1 MKLTTDNNTT
11 DYGNKKFNFRID
23 EKHQMKAIW
32 ALINLYKHKIQTPVQ
47 EIICNARD
55 AHREVGKPDHTFKI
69 NVTDSE
75 FSVRDYG
82 SGINPDKAAN
92 IFCSIGESTKTNDNT
107 QTGGFGI
114 GAKSPLAYVNQFNV
128 TSWVDGTE
136 YKYIIAKNGELLEM
150 NLVSEKPTTIENG
163 TKVIIPIKKEKHLN
177 GNFYTD
183 KDNFVKAVQR
193 CCMFWENKP
202 QFNEE
207 YSPVDVLML
216 KGMSR
221 VGLYDSKVL
230 SGCYAVVDGI
240 PYKLRGYGNE
250 VYYFNTGEIRLHETR
265 ERLAD
270 NPQDNAYN
278 ESQIRPLKEKVDNFD
293 FNAAYVN
300 KNDLK
305 TSFDLCKKYKRN
317 ISYSTNGFQFVSN
330 GIYREDRVYFNV
342 ARSESGY
349 RWNSTHKYKKSQ
361 VSHIPYDAHVFHN
374 KDNDSQARINRRVKN
389 YVMQYINKNENVT
402 VYVTN
407 DQFLIDYFGAK
418 NVTTLEIPKVNR
430 TGEKK
435 SSDKIT
441 LTVINRWG
449 GQDRKYVRLDN
460 VKDTYLY
467 AAFNDH
473 VTGTLSNFCRERGF
487 IITKLSKE
495 SIDAVQGHS
504 NFKSLSEWIDAYKPT
519 EEEKQAVYWARL
531 KQSHYHVNYS
541 EVLDERFKRL
551 NEYNKKY
558 RNTGANIL
566 PNQLRTVEVEKELSL
581 IDTYN
586 VEIASL
592 KKSIGRDYPLEGHG
606 NQAQN
611 TEYINAMYSYR
622 KNLQGAK

>member
-1 MKLTTDNNTT
+1 MKLTTDNNRT

-32 ALINLYKHKIQTPVQ
+32 ALINLYKYKIQTPVQ

-69 NVTDSE
+69 NITENE
-75 FSVRDYG
+75 FTVRDYG

-128 TSWVDGTE
+128 TSWVDGIE

-150 NLVSEKPTTIENG
+150 NLLSEKPTKVENG
-163 TKVIIPIKKEKHLN
+163 TQVSIPIKKDKTYMGKYVTDEEK
-177 GNFYTD
+177 FIA
-183 KDNFVKAVQR
+183 AVRR
-193 CCMFWENKP
+193 CCLFWDNKP
-202 QFNEE
+202 EFNHD
-207 YSPVDVLML
+207 YSTMDVLML
-216 KGMSR
+216 KGMSN
-221 VGLYDSKVL
+221 VGLYSSKDI
-230 SGCYAVVDGI
+230 SGDYAVIDGI
-240 PYKLRGYGNE
+240 PYKINNWNNR
-250 VYYFNTGEIRLHETR
+250 VFFFNTGEIRLHETR

-270 NPQDNAYN
+270 NPQDESYN
-278 ESQIRPLKEKVDNFD
+278 NSKIRPLKEKLDKYNF
-293 FNAAYVN
+293 NVYIN

-305 TSFDLCKKYKRN
+305 GSFDLCKKYKIN
-317 ISYSTNGFQFVSN
+317 ISYSTSGFDFVNNGLYSQT
-330 GIYREDRVYFNV
+330 REGFDV
-342 ARSESGY
+342 AKSESGY
-349 RWNSTHKYKKSQ
+349 RYNSTHKYKKEN
-361 VSHIPYDAHVFHN
+361 INYLPYHAHVFHN
-374 KDNDSQARINRRVKN
+374 KDNDSQAKVNRRIKN
-389 YVMQYINKNENVT
+389 YVMNFVNKGEDVI

-407 DQFLIDYFGAK
+407 NDFLIKYFDAK
-418 NVTTLEIPKVNR
+418 NVTSLEIPKVNR

-460 VKDTYLY
+460 VKNTYLY

-473 VTGTLSNFCRERGF
+473 VTGTLASFCREKGF
-487 IITKLSKE
+487 VITKLSKE

-541 EVLDERFKRL
+541 EVLDDRFKRL

-558 RNTGANIL
+558 RNAGANIL
-566 PNQLRTVEVEKELSL
+566 PNKLRTVEVEKELSL

-606 NQAQN
+606 TQAQN

-622 KNLQGAK
+622 KNLQGNK